1 MVELK
6 QLFLVLII
14 IINFNSFVISQST
27 EQTFSKAYNVIQVK
41 DSNSSKLQPFC
52 VVQFDNEN
60 VTEVIDG
67 FHTLKDLYEYDYCED
82 PIQNLT
88 GQIAL
93 IHYTEDKCDL
103 NWQVERFIKA
113 NALGLLLVAS
123 CNENL
128 TAIHLMSNFSTNF
141 TVAITS
147 LDSFHEIRDK
157 TNVSVRFKPI
167 ELTDRKFDGSLVL
180 MWLLSTGTV
189 VVGTFWSGKVRFDL
203 WQQEKKEQKEK
214 RKVEEEDEKPEEKSR
229 EIKEEP
235 VLKISPLYVMF
246 LVVGMTGTL
255 LAMYFFYKYLFY
267 ILVGLF
273 TLAAISSTFM
283 CTTTLLDL
291 IIPQRIK
298 SLSLQLTCCSKK
310 CDPMPYYQLIVLL
323 LTIGLVIYWLVIR
336 NTSYSW
342 WLQDLLG
349 VCFSCY
355 MLRTLRLPSYLICTM
370 LLSLLFIYDIFFVF
384 VTPLLT
390 KSGESVMV
398 DVATG
403 GESKSWCGTGQ
414 HNQLP
419 MLLRI
424 PRLLFSNEGES
435 TFQVCFPDQESLLG
449 FGDILVPGLLV
460 AYCAGFDLIF
470 NVRWR
475 LYYVTSCI
483 SYGLGMIATELA
495 LILMK
500 QAQPALLYLVPFTL
514 IPPFII
520 ALIRKELKQ
529 LWLGPEKYFEKYKD
543 THQQNDSING
553 IEDNNL
559 IDEDT
564 KESTQ
569 DSSES
574 SSSSSQSVNQNHNEQ
589 FVKNL

>member
-1 MVELK
+1 MVKLK
-6 QLFLVLII
+6 ELFLVLII
-14 IINFNSFVISQST
+14 IINLNSFVISQST
-27 EQTFSKAYNVIQVK
+27 EQTLSKAYNVIQVK
-41 DSNSSKLQPFC
+41 DSNSSKPQPFC
-52 VVQFDNEN
+52 VVQFENEN
-60 VTEVIDG
+60 PTEAIDDD
-67 FHTLKDLYEYDYCED
+67 FHTLKDLNGSDYCED

-88 GQIAL
+88 GRIAF
-93 IHYTEDKCDL
+93 IHYTENKCNL

-113 NALGLLLVAS
+113 NASGLLLVAP

-128 TAIHLMSNFSTNF
+128 TAIHLKSNFNTNF

-147 LDSFHEIRDK
+147 LDSFHEIKDK
-157 TNVSVRFKPI
+157 TNVSVRFRPI
-167 ELTDRKFDGSLVL
+167 ELTDRKFDASLVL

-189 VVGTFWSGKVRFDL
+189 VVGTFWSGKVRLDL
-203 WQQEKKEQKEK
+203 WQQAKKEQKE
-214 RKVEEEDEKPEEKSR
+214 RKKVKEGDEKPEEKSR

-255 LAMYFFYKYLFY
+255 LSMYFFYKYLFY

-283 CTTTLLDL
+283 CVTTLLDL

-298 SLSLQLTCCSKK
+298 SLSLQLTCCSKR

-323 LTIGLVIYWLVIR
+323 LTIGLVTYWLVIR

-384 VTPLLT
+384 ITPLLT

-403 GESKSWCGTGQ
+403 GESKSWCGSGQ

-424 PRLLFSNEGES
+424 PRLLFSNQEES

-470 NVRWR
+470 HVRWR

-483 SYGLGMIATELA
+483 SYGLGMITTELA

-514 IPPFII
+514 IPPIVI
-520 ALIRKELKQ
+520 ALIRKEFKQ

-543 THQQNDSING
+543 AQNNDSANC

-574 SSSSSQSVNQNHNEQ
+574 SSSQSVNQNHNEQ